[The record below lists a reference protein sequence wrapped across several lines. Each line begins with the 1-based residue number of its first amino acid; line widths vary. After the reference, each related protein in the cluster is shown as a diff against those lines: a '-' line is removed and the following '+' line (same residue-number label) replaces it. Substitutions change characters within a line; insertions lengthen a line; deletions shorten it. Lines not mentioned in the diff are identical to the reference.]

1 MIEIKNLVKK
11 YGDKVVYNGLNL
23 KIEEGKTIA
32 VLGESGSGKTTLLN
46 VLANL
51 TDFEGQI
58 TGLPEKISVVF
69 QKNRLV
75 PNLTVKENVTLV
87 NPMVDAVKILK
98 DLGLEGVENALP
110 KSLSAGM
117 ARRVAIASAMAFEA
131 PLILM
136 DEPFINLDLG
146 LKYTLLNRLKEL
158 VKSRSG
164 TLVVV
169 THDVK
174 EATQIADRIVVVA
187 DGKIVCDIDQIKEN
201 TEKQLFGIMM
211 DISKEKLN

>member
-23 KIEEGKTIA
+23 QIEEGKILA
-32 VLGESGSGKTTLLN
+32 ILGESGSGKTTLLN
-46 VLANL
+46 ILANL
-51 TDFEGQI
+51 TEYEGQI
-58 TGLPEKISVVF
+58 IGLPEKISVVF

-87 NPMVDAVKILK
+87 NPTVDAIKILK
-98 DLGLEGVENALP
+98 DLGLEEQENALP

-117 ARRVAIASAMAFEA
+117 ARRVAIARAIAFDA

-158 VKSRSG
+158 VKSRSS

-174 EATQIADRIVVVA
+174 EATQIADRIIVVA
-187 DGKIVCDIDQIKEN
+187 DGAVVCDIGQIKEN
-201 TEKQLFGIMM
+201 TEKHLFGIMM

>member
-23 KIEEGKTIA
+23 QIEEGKTLA

-46 VLANL
+46 VLAGL
-51 TDFEGQI
+51 TEFEGQI
-58 TGLPEKISVVF
+58 IGLPEKISVVF

-87 NPMVDAVKILK
+87 NPTADAIKILK
-98 DLGLEGVENALP
+98 DLGLDGVENALP

-117 ARRVAIASAMAFEA
+117 ARRVAIARAIAFEA

-136 DEPFINLDLG
+136 DEPFASLD
-146 LKYTLLNRLKEL
+146 KE
-158 VKSRSG
+158 RRG
-164 TLVVV
+164 TVSDALFEMIRGKTAIIV
-169 THDVK
+169 THDMSDTK
-174 EATQIADRIVVVA
+174 YADTVITLTA
-187 DGKIVCDIDQIKEN
+187 PPNTSLIPNTLGGGKK
-201 TEKQLFGIMM
+201 
-211 DISKEKLN
+211 